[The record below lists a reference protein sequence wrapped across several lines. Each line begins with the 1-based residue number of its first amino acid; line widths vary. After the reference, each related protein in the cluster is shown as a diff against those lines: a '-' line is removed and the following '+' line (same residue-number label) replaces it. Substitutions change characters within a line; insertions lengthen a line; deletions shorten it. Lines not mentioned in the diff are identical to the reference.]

1 MVSAI
6 RPNTGKMCAY
16 VCVGV
21 CERERDRET
30 ERDRERQINRQTN
43 RKREIKGAEMK
54 NIKDKNFLPRLGKY
68 FWDGKHAM
76 TLLWYKIK
84 HY

>member
-1 MVSAI
+1 
-6 RPNTGKMCAY
+6 MCVW
-16 VCVGV
+16 VCVR
-21 CERERDRET
+21 ERETERQRET